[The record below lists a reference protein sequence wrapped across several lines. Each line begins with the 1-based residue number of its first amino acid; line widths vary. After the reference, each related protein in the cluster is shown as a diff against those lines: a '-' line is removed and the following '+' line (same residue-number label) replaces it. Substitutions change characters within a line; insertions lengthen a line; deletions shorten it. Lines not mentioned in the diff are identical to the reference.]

1 MSESEKESALFMG
14 LVMMFHTAAMQ
25 HLGKIK
31 NPLTDKVERNLDQAQ
46 FAIDILDVL
55 ASKTKGNLSD
65 EESRFLT
72 NTVKELK
79 LNYIDELSKK
89 PEPSAAA
96 PEDTGTK
103 EDKKEQP

>member
-14 LVMMFHTAAMQ
+14 LVMMFHSAAMQ
-25 HLGKIK
+25 HMGKIK
-31 NPLTDKVERNLDQAQ
+31 NPLTEKVERSLDQAQ

-55 ASKTKGNLSD
+55 SSKTKGNLS
-65 EESRFLT
+65 EEENRFLT

-79 LNYIDELSKK
+79 LNYVDELSKK
-89 PEPSAAA
+89 PEPSD
-96 PEDTGTK
+96 PGPDKPSTE